1 MGKKKKLLIGAVAT
15 VVGAAGAVAVI
26 RKFSGRRISPSL
38 TLYRSSRK
46 SKTLH
51 QEGCRYYD
59 VESLAQVFKSL
70 KEAADAGYRPC
81 KVCMS

>member
-1 MGKKKKLLIGAVAT
+1 MSMGKKRKLVIGAVA
-15 VVGAAGAVAVI
+15 VLIKKFG
-26 RKFSGRRISPSL
+26 RKKSGSV

-59 VESLAQVFKSL
+59 ATSLAQVFNSL
-70 KEAADAGYRPC
+70 EEAGEAGYRPC
-81 KVCMS
+81 KICIS